1 MPKSK
6 AKKENSHKTSSQ
18 QAHPAPEVE
27 NMEVLVDAPT
37 QFNNPDG
44 SLVDEKIATT
54 PETEF
59 TDLKIEAIVSEIV
72 DHYNTLPKEQD
83 DRILNIIETQ
93 TERFQKKTASFEQL
107 ELSFEIADKKCTL
120 AKKALRKA
128 KDHKLDQEKI
138 RLIKFER
145 KHAKKERKHLK
156 RLLKKEKQSLKNIR
170 KIIRLLQ
177 LTD

>member
-37 QFNNPDG
+37 QFNHPDG
-44 SLVDEKIATT
+44 KLVDEKIAPT

-59 TDLKIEAIVSEIV
+59 TDPKIEAIVNEIV
-72 DHYNTLPKEQD
+72 DHFNTLPKEQD

-93 TERFQKKTASFEQL
+93 TERLQKKTASFE
-107 ELSFEIADKKCTL
+107 IADKKFVL

-128 KDHKLDQEKI
+128 KDHKLDKEKI

-145 KHAKKERKHLK
+145 KHAKKERKRLK
-156 RLLKKEKQSLKNIR
+156 RMLKKEKQSLKNIR